1 MSDTT
6 TTHCKATVS
15 LTRAALRIGL
25 TLGCLAG
32 LTTAAFAQ
40 PAQLDS
46 RDPLRERSPDLPRL
60 AFTAVPLAPEEKITQ
75 DLWQLAVAAEASSRL
90 PVIVTLADPLPA
102 GTASGSG
109 LGEERRLAGIA
120 QLEHRLVRDGEGL
133 GFLAERGLSHF
144 PIVIG
149 TAPRSRLLE
158 LASLEYVEGIEPVR
172 SYRLSRVEGGNLVKA
187 PQLRSQSGAAG
198 TGVGVAVLDSGIN
211 AGHPELAGRVVAGGD
226 FTGTTGNG
234 LDDNGHGTG
243 VAGII
248 AGNSRGMAPQASLW
262 AVKVCTADGGCR
274 GSDILSG
281 LDAIYAQRNDFG
293 GLHVI
298 NMSLGSLPGG
308 DPVSSDCDGL
318 SPAHTTVVE
327 QLVSA
332 GIAVFASSGNEGCV
346 TGVGFPACLSQVIAV
361 GAVYDADV
369 GPQSFP
375 GGVRC
380 EADDSCDDPTTA
392 ADQIACFSS
401 SGLPLD
407 VLAPSLC
414 ASTPGLGTSTQPC
427 FGGTS
432 AASPYA
438 AGVAAQLLSGRPGTS
453 PARLRE
459 ALKTTGRPIT
469 DPRNGLTR
477 RRIDAVAAYQALGDS
492 GGGSCG
498 SDNHTLCID
507 DQPDDGRFEVRA
519 DWNRTGGSGMA
530 TPIALDSVGV
540 SRGGLFWIGDPANPE
555 ILLKVLN
562 GCRINGHYWVFYSA
576 GTNQGLE
583 ITVRD
588 TVTGDLWTSTNPRGT
603 LAPPVADT
611 RAFSC
616 T

>member
-1 MSDTT
+1 MYETT
-6 TTHCKATVS
+6 ALHGKTAPF

-25 TLGCLAG
+25 TLSCLAG
-32 LTTAAFAQ
+32 LAPAVSAQ

-46 RDPLRERSPDLPRL
+46 RDPLRERPPDLARL
-60 AFTAVPLAPEEKITQ
+60 AFTAAPLAPEEKITQ
-75 DLWQLAVAAEASSRL
+75 DLWQLAVAAEASSPL
-90 PVIVTLADPLPA
+90 PIIVTLAEPLPA
-102 GTASGSG
+102 GSASGSG
-109 LGEERRLAGIA
+109 LGEAGRLAAIA

-149 TAPRSRLLE
+149 SVSRDRLLE

-172 SYRLSRVEGGNLVKA
+172 TYRLSRVEGGDLVKA

-198 TGVGVAVLDSGIN
+198 AGVGVAVLDSGIN
-211 AGHPELAGRVVAGGD
+211 AGHPELGGRVVASGD

-248 AGNSRGMAPQASLW
+248 AGNTRGMAPQANLW

-274 GSDILSG
+274 GSDILAG
-281 LDAIYAQRNDFG
+281 LDAIYAQRNSFG

-308 DPVSSDCDGL
+308 NPVSSDCDGL
-318 SPAHTTVVE
+318 SPAHTMVVE

-332 GIAVFASSGNEGCV
+332 GVAVFASSGNEGCA
-346 TGVGFPACLSQVIAV
+346 TGVGFPACLSRVIAV

-369 GPQSFP
+369 GGKGFLNVS
-375 GGVRC
+375 C
-380 EADDSCDDPTTA
+380 EAGGTCDDPTTD
-392 ADQIACFSS
+392 ADQIACFSN
-401 SGLPLD
+401 SGPPLD
-407 VLAPSLC
+407 ILAPSLC

-469 DPRNGLTR
+469 DPRNGLVR
-477 RRIDAVAAYQALGDS
+477 RRIDAVAAYQALGNS
-492 GGGSCG
+492 GGGSCV
-498 SDNHTLCID
+498 SDSHTLCID

-530 TPIALDSVGV
+530 TPIALDRVGV

-588 TVTGDLWTSTNPRGT
+588 TVTGDVWTSTNPRGT

-616 T
+616 S